1 MNLSADPVGVGNPLA
16 SDAIATLTEL
26 VEPSPEPES
35 ADEAHDTPPESAEAD
50 AQGAQMSSAEAPG
63 QNGTAKGRAARSARE
78 PSERPAPTE
87 PTWSF
92 ERIYDEYKT
101 PIYNYIYHLV
111 GNREQADDLTQD
123 TFLKAF
129 KALPK
134 MDANLKLSAWLYRIA
149 TNTAY
154 DALRRRKLI
163 AWMPWQD
170 LDHEPADVESAD
182 PQETIGA
189 RELVHAALERMPA
202 HYRAALLLY
211 TQEGFSYA
219 EIATTLNIAESGVKM
234 YLSRARHSF
243 REHYRALEQGGGKP

>member
-1 MNLSADPVGVGNPLA
+1 MDLTVVPAALDYAPA
-16 SDAIATLTEL
+16 SEPAELPTE
-26 VEPSPEPES
+26 
-35 ADEAHDTPPESAEAD
+35 
-50 AQGAQMSSAEAPG
+50 
-63 QNGTAKGRAARSARE
+63 TAKGRARMAKAE
-78 PSERPAPTE
+78 ATQQA
-87 PTWSF
+87 WSF

-111 GNREQADDLTQD
+111 GSREQADDLTQD

-129 KALPK
+129 RALPR

-149 TNTAY
+149 TNTSY

-182 PQETIGA
+182 PQETIGTS
-189 RELVHAALERMPA
+189 ELVRAALRRMPR

-219 EIATTLNIAESGVKM
+219 EIASTLNIAESGVKM

-243 REHYRALEQGGGKP
+243 REHYTSLEQPGGGKK

>member
-1 MNLSADPVGVGNPLA
+1 MNLSTAPATVGSSVA
-16 SDAIATLTEL
+16 R
-26 VEPSPEPES
+26 
-35 ADEAHDTPPESAEAD
+35 EAAGGRPP
-50 AQGAQMSSAEAPG
+50 
-63 QNGTAKGRAARSARE
+63 TAKGRSRMDGGESTAHS
-78 PSERPAPTE
+78 
-87 PTWSF
+87 WSF
-92 ERIYDEYKT
+92 ERVYEEYRA

-111 GNREQADDLTQD
+111 GSREQADDLTQD
-123 TFLKAF
+123 TFVKAL

-134 MDANLKLSAWLYRIA
+134 MDASLRLSAWLYRIA

-163 AWMPWQD
+163 AWMPWQT
-170 LDHEPADVESAD
+170 LDHEPADVDSAD
-182 PQETIGA
+182 PQETIGTN
-189 RELVHAALERMPA
+189 ELVQAALRRMPR

-243 REHYRALEQGGGKP
+243 RDHFRTLEQGEAASHDL

>member
-1 MNLSADPVGVGNPLA
+1 MYAVTGPVVAGNSVA
-16 SDAIATLTEL
+16 SGTAERQPEALRGHMRVARTEL
-26 VEPSPEPES
+26 
-35 ADEAHDTPPESAEAD
+35 
-50 AQGAQMSSAEAPG
+50 PG
-63 QNGTAKGRAARSARE
+63 Q
-78 PSERPAPTE
+78 
-87 PTWSF
+87 TWSF

-101 PIYNYIYHLV
+101 PIYNHIYHLV

-123 TFLKAF
+123 TFMKAY

-134 MDANLKLSAWLYRIA
+134 MDANLRLSAWLYRIA

-170 LDHEPADVESAD
+170 LDHEPADVDSAD
-182 PQETIGA
+182 PQETIGTN
-189 RELVHAALERMPA
+189 ELVRAALKRMPR

-211 TQEGFSYA
+211 TQEGYTYA
-219 EIATTLNIAESGVKM
+219 EIAASLNIAESGVKM

-243 REHYRALEQGGGKP
+243 REHFRALEQGMAAERTPAERKP

>member
-1 MNLSADPVGVGNPLA
+1 MTRPVTAGFAFARPAAIRRTDANSYERAEDRLPASPFQGQAAAPNSANNGVAVGAG
-16 SDAIATLTEL
+16 
-26 VEPSPEPES
+26 
-35 ADEAHDTPPESAEAD
+35 
-50 AQGAQMSSAEAPG
+50 EAPG
-63 QNGTAKGRAARSARE
+63 VVQAQAEGQTKAGIASAA
-78 PSERPAPTE
+78 
-87 PTWSF
+87 WSF
-92 ERIYDEYKT
+92 ERIYDEFKT

-123 TFLKAF
+123 TFMKAF

-134 MDANLKLSAWLYRIA
+134 MDASLKLSAWLYRIA
-149 TNTAY
+149 TNTSY

-182 PQETIGA
+182 PQETIGTS
-189 RELVHAALERMPA
+189 ELVQAALRRMPR

-219 EIATTLNIAESGVKM
+219 EIASTLNIAESGVKM

-243 REHYRALEQGGGKP
+243 REHYRSLEHGGGSPK

>member
-1 MNLSADPVGVGNPLA
+1 MLPPSHASVPPDRGADRDPARQQDRDRLGGAGGMNLLTGTAVGGRA
-16 SDAIATLTEL
+16 L
-26 VEPSPEPES
+26 VDES
-35 ADEAHDTPPESAEAD
+35 ATTWQAGST
-50 AQGAQMSSAEAPG
+50 
-63 QNGTAKGRAARSARE
+63 AART
-78 PSERPAPTE
+78 PAAE
-87 PTWSF
+87 KRALEASWSF

-123 TFLKAF
+123 SFVKAF

-182 PQETIGA
+182 PQETIGTS
-189 RELVHAALERMPA
+189 ELVRAALHRMPR

-219 EIATTLNIAESGVKM
+219 EIASTLNIAESGVKM

-243 REHYRALEQGGGKP
+243 RDHYRALEQGGGVSK

>member
-1 MNLSADPVGVGNPLA
+1 MV
-16 SDAIATLTEL
+16 T
-26 VEPSPEPES
+26 
-35 ADEAHDTPPESAEAD
+35 
-50 AQGAQMSSAEAPG
+50 
-63 QNGTAKGRAARSARE
+63 GTAVVGRSLVDDAAEWQQGSTAKRASMAEVRSGE
-78 PSERPAPTE
+78 Q
-87 PTWSF
+87 TWSF

-123 TFLKAF
+123 TFVKAY

-134 MDANLKLSAWLYRIA
+134 MDASLKLSAWLYRIA

-163 AWMPWQD
+163 AWLPWQD

-182 PQETIGA
+182 PQETIGTT
-189 RELVHAALERMPA
+189 ELVQAALKRMPR

-219 EIATTLNIAESGVKM
+219 E
-234 YLSRARHSF
+234 
-243 REHYRALEQGGGKP
+243 

>member
-1 MNLSADPVGVGNPLA
+1 MNLSADPVGVGSPLISEA
-16 SDAIATLTEL
+16 YAPLPDTSRKAPPGQPDLSVMSQATGD
-26 VEPSPEPES
+26 VAGES
-35 ADEAHDTPPESAEAD
+35 GESAEA
-50 AQGAQMSSAEAPG
+50 SAP
-63 QNGTAKGRAARSARE
+63 RAAGRGRPLMAKSAA
-78 PSERPAPTE
+78 SQQM
-87 PTWSF
+87 WSF

-182 PQETIGA
+182 PQETIGTS
-189 RELVHAALERMPA
+189 ELVHAALKRMPS

-243 REHYRALEQGGGKP
+243 REHYRSLEQGGGNPQ

>member
-1 MNLSADPVGVGNPLA
+1 MKNDRDQSRAANRTGPGEGRGRSMDLTVVPAA
-16 SDAIATLTEL
+16 SDYAPASETTEL
-26 VEPSPEPES
+26 PSE
-35 ADEAHDTPPESAEAD
+35 
-50 AQGAQMSSAEAPG
+50 
-63 QNGTAKGRAARSARE
+63 TAKGRARMAKAESLQQA
-78 PSERPAPTE
+78 
-87 PTWSF
+87 WSF

-111 GNREQADDLTQD
+111 GSREQADDLTQD

-129 KALPK
+129 RALPR

-149 TNTAY
+149 TNTSY

-182 PQETIGA
+182 PQETIGTS
-189 RELVHAALERMPA
+189 ELVHAALRRMPR

-219 EIATTLNIAESGVKM
+219 EIASTLNIAESGVKM

-243 REHYRALEQGGGKP
+243 REHYNSLEQAGGGKK

>member
-1 MNLSADPVGVGNPLA
+1 MTRPVTAGFAFA
-16 SDAIATLTEL
+16 SPA
-26 VEPSPEPES
+26 
-35 ADEAHDTPPESAEAD
+35 
-50 AQGAQMSSAEAPG
+50 
-63 QNGTAKGRAARSARE
+63 AARCPDANSL
-78 PSERPAPTE
+78 ERAEDRLPASSPRGQAAAHVSGVAVGAGEAVASSVQGQAVAQAVTGVA
-87 PTWSF
+87 TAAWSF
-92 ERIYDEYKT
+92 ERIYDEFKT

-123 TFLKAF
+123 TFMKAF

-134 MDANLKLSAWLYRIA
+134 MDASLKLSAWLYRIA

-182 PQETIGA
+182 PQETIGTS
-189 RELVHAALERMPA
+189 ELVQAALRRMPR

-219 EIATTLNIAESGVKM
+219 EIASTLNIAESGVKM

-243 REHYRALEQGGGKP
+243 REHYRTLEQGGGIPK

>member
-1 MNLSADPVGVGNPLA
+1 VA
-16 SDAIATLTEL
+16 
-26 VEPSPEPES
+26 ES
-35 ADEAHDTPPESAEAD
+35 RSAE
-50 AQGAQMSSAEAPG
+50 QS
-63 QNGTAKGRAARSARE
+63 
-78 PSERPAPTE
+78 
-87 PTWSF
+87 WSF

-134 MDANLKLSAWLYRIA
+134 MDASLKLSAWLYRIA

-163 AWMPWQD
+163 AWLPWQD

-182 PQETIGA
+182 PQETIGTT
-189 RELVHAALERMPA
+189 ELVHAALRRMPR

-219 EIATTLNIAESGVKM
+219 EIAKTLSIAESGVKM

-243 REHYRALEQGGGKP
+243 REHYRALEQGGGTTQ

>member
-1 MNLSADPVGVGNPLA
+1 MNLSTG
-16 SDAIATLTEL
+16 SAIAGRSVATDA
-26 VEPSPEPES
+26 VERSPE
-35 ADEAHDTPPESAEAD
+35 A
-50 AQGAQMSSAEAPG
+50 
-63 QNGTAKGRAARSARE
+63 QNGRTRAAGGAHGVKAETPE
-78 PSERPAPTE
+78 P
-87 PTWSF
+87 WSF

-101 PIYNYIYHLV
+101 PIYNYVYHLV

-134 MDANLKLSAWLYRIA
+134 MDGNLKLSAWLYRIA

-170 LDHEPADVESAD
+170 LDHEPADLESAD
-182 PQETIGA
+182 PQETIGTT
-189 RELVHAALERMPA
+189 ELVNAALRRMPR

-211 TQEGFSYA
+211 TQDGFSYA
-219 EIATTLNIAESGVKM
+219 EIARTLSIAESGVKM

-243 REHYRALEQGGGKP
+243 REHYRALEQGGGGER